1 MFFYVN
7 AWLCTIFNQFSSL
20 IFCLLDISHLLSLNP
35 LSYYNNIESLDE
47 LKRLKHNPNLK
58 ELDLRLNP
66 VTRTETDYRLYLI
79 HMLPNLQKLDDRSVR
94 DRERQGALIHF
105 SSSQATEMTVHP
117 RREEPP
123 SRPPNPRAEHVKN
136 LGNGRGIEAMNPRV
150 HSELGF
156 VCKWSLIP
164 PILVLDDDDVEIL
177 DLIARTGGD
186 LSRPRPL
193 TGSDTNQPDMEDYSL
208 HAPKPGPSP
217 SVNDEVDE
225 VLAAYKR
232 KYPNIPDVKVTD
244 EDERPRQSRRQDPNL
259 EFADEADAYN
269 KFKSHGYFTPNPT
282 GEGEDS
288 VSNLAEA
295 EREGVY
301 PAPPTRVQLERTV
314 GPAYPEEDLDTN
326 PAPNRRSY
334 SVPPERLNYGDDSE
348 GPVVERTRDLSS
360 ERPKARTAEDA
371 APTRGRQ
378 PGRVEN
384 PESRLFLFQILDL
397 VDRYWNGSKS
407 LHKNN
412 KFKTLAYGAIDDYL
426 KTLVDD
432 SKRVEIQQL
441 RAELG
446 QIRKEN
452 GRLRRNEDLTKS
464 SLEDTAATEA
474 HLKAS
479 LQKAFTDVL
488 CAWLSLQEML
498 KDKLQTCAM
507 DNKRLQQKL
516 QQHESFSNSQSV
528 SQPHLDNLQAQNEQL
543 KREIERQAI
552 QLKQLKQLQELSHML
567 QESHKSLVQT
577 NDHLLKDLDE
587 TRERH
592 QHEVTQLNWSYN
604 QLKKTVGGASLHEGS
619 SQPPRG
625 GVANKGEGNASVV
638 IRIGN
643 ECIHFIVGLFSSVVN
658 ECINKIACLFGRVG
672 NECIHIIVGLFS
684 NVGNKCIHII
694 ACLFSRIG
702 NECIHFIV
710 GLFSSVVNECI
721 NKIACLFG
729 RVGNECIHII
739 VGLFSNMFGLF
750 FSLLFL
756 QELKYRGEVLF
767 PIAVVCHD
775 AVHLMGHG
783 AQGRWRFSGDATS
796 AGEPATSAPVEKHRI
811 IFGDIIHD
819 ERVAFLEQ
827 IFGHMTAH
835 VPQPDKPNFSSL
847 HPTQKIINM

>member
-1 MFFYVN
+1 MALTLTEDLIRNRVGLEHDNLEDVKSLALPGTYHEKVVS
-7 AWLCTIFNQFSSL
+7 LGTSLRKFSRLKHIDLSRNNVSAL
-20 IFCLLDISHLLSLNP
+20 QGLEHLKLLEKLN
-35 LSYYNNIESLDE
+35 LYYNNIESLDE

-136 LGNGRGIEAMNPRV
+136 LGNGR
-150 HSELGF
+150 
-156 VCKWSLIP
+156 
-164 PILVLDDDDVEIL
+164 VLDDDDVEIL

-208 HAPKPGPSP
+208 HGLKKLARQPEDGPERKSAPKPGPSP

-479 LQKAFTDVL
+479 LQKAFTDV
-488 CAWLSLQEML
+488 EML

-638 IRIGN
+638 MYD
-643 ECIHFIVGLFSSVVN
+643 S
-658 ECINKIACLFGRVG
+658 
-672 NECIHIIVGLFS
+672 
-684 NVGNKCIHII
+684 
-694 ACLFSRIG
+694 
-702 NECIHFIV
+702 
-710 GLFSSVVNECI
+710 
-721 NKIACLFG
+721 
-729 RVGNECIHII
+729 
-739 VGLFSNMFGLF
+739 
-750 FSLLFL
+750 
-756 QELKYRGEVLF
+756 
-767 PIAVVCHD
+767 
-775 AVHLMGHG
+775 
-783 AQGRWRFSGDATS
+783 
-796 AGEPATSAPVEKHRI
+796 
-811 IFGDIIHD
+811 DI
-819 ERVAFLEQ
+819 
-827 IFGHMTAH
+827 
-835 VPQPDKPNFSSL
+835 
-847 HPTQKIINM
+847 